1 MYTEETVR
9 LINVALSS
17 PIVQVSLILLIAIIV
32 QLIIRATI
40 ERIVHQ
46 AMRAHKYASHI
57 DEEKREHTL
66 VTIFR
71 TASAVII
78 WLTAIVV
85 ILWRLDVNITALMTG
100 AGVVGIIVGFGA
112 QSAIKDFLAGIFII
126 AENQYR
132 VGDIVSLHVAG
143 KDISG
148 IVEDITIRITRLRDL
163 DGNLHT
169 IQNGEA
175 RIVTNQSF
183 GYANVNVDI
192 RVPYEADIDKIEE
205 IINKV
210 GEEMQSDEMWA
221 PHIFEPI
228 QFFRV
233 DGFEDSAVRVKAFGK
248 VEPAMQW
255 DIAGEFRRRLKKSFE
270 KQGIAVPYP
279 QIVNRTP
286 HHPVKKS
293 VSITNG

>member
-1 MYTEETVR
+1 MYSEEISKLLGVVFANP
-9 LINVALSS
+9 L
-17 PIVQVSLILLIAIIV
+17 VQVSATLLVAVIV
-32 QLIIRATI
+32 QMIFRATI
-40 ERIVHQ
+40 ERIVH
-46 AMRAHKYASHI
+46 RAIRVHKYANHV

-71 TASAVII
+71 TMSAVVI
-78 WLTAIVV
+78 WITAIIV
-85 ILWRLDVNITALMTG
+85 ILWQLDVNVTALMTG

-112 QSAIKDFLAGIFII
+112 QNAIRDFLAGIFII

-132 VGDIVSLHVAG
+132 VGDIVTLHAAG

-148 IVEDITIRITRLRDL
+148 IVEDISIRITRLRDL
-163 DGNLHT
+163 DGNLHI

-175 RIVTNQSF
+175 KIITNQSF
-183 GYANVNVDI
+183 GYANVNVDV
-192 RVPYEADIDKIEE
+192 RVPYEADIDKIEG

-210 GEEMQSDEMWA
+210 GEEMQADQTWA

-233 DGFEDSAVRVKAFGK
+233 DGLEDSAVRVKAFGK

-255 DIAGEFRRRLKKSFE
+255 DIAGEFRRRLKKALD
-270 KQGIAVPYP
+270 KHGIAVPYP
-279 QIVNRTP
+279 QIINRTP
-286 HHPVKKS
+286 HQTKKT

>member
-1 MYTEETVR
+1 MYMEEITR
-9 LINVALSS
+9 LLGAVLNNAL
-17 PIVQVSLILLIAIIV
+17 VQVSLTLLIAIII
-32 QLIIRATI
+32 QLIFRATI
-40 ERIVHQ
+40 ERIVH
-46 AMRAHKYASHI
+46 RAIRVHKYANHI

-66 VTIFR
+66 TTIFR
-71 TASAVII
+71 TASAVVI
-78 WLTAIVV
+78 WITAIFVV
-85 ILWRLDVNITALMTG
+85 LWQLDINLTALMTG
-100 AGVVGIIVGFGA
+100 AGLVGIIVGFGA

-132 VGDIVSLHVAG
+132 VGDIVTLHAAS

-148 IVEDITIRITRLRDL
+148 IVEDISVRITRLRDL
-163 DGNLHT
+163 DGNLHI

-175 RIVTNQSF
+175 RVVTNQSF

-192 RVPYEADIDKIEE
+192 RVPYEADIDKIEVL
-205 IINKV
+205 INKV
-210 GEEMQSDEMWA
+210 GEEMQANEAWA

-270 KQGIAVPYP
+270 KHGIAVPYP
-279 QIVNRTP
+279 QIINRMP
-286 HHPVKKS
+286 HPSAKKPVT
-293 VSITNG
+293 ITNG